1 MQLLTPDFGLF
12 FWMLICF
19 GVVAFILCKFA
30 WPVINGMIDKRGEE
44 IEESIRK
51 ANEAN
56 SRLAN
61 TNAESERLLLES
73 KNERLEL
80 LKEASKEKDKIIADA
95 KLKAEEEAKK
105 IIERANESI
114 QLEKANAIKEI
125 RQQVAELSVVIA
137 EKVVRE
143 NLSSNE
149 SQIALVNKLLDEV
162 NVAKS

>member
-1 MQLLTPDFGLF
+1 MLL
-12 FWMLICF
+12 CF
-19 GVVAFILCKFA
+19 GVVVLILGKFG
-30 WPVINGMIDKRGEE
+30 WPVITGMINKRGEQ

-51 ANEAN
+51 ADEAN

-73 KNERLEL
+73 KNERIEM
-80 LKEASKEKDKIIADA
+80 LKEASNEKDKIIAEA
-95 KLKAEEEAKK
+95 KVKAEEEAKK

-125 RQQVAELSVVIA
+125 RQQVAELSVIVA
-137 EKVVRE
+137 ERVVRE
-143 NLSSNE
+143 KLSGDE
-149 SQIALVNKLLDEV
+149 AQIAMVNKLLDEV

>member
-12 FWMLICF
+12 FWMLLCF
-19 GVVAFILCKFA
+19 GIVVFILGKYG
-30 WPVINGMIDKRGEE
+30 WPVITGMINKRGEE

-51 ANEAN
+51 ADEAN

-73 KNERLEL
+73 KNERIEL
-80 LKEASKEKDKIIADA
+80 LKQASSEKDKIIAEA
-95 KLKAEEEAKK
+95 KAKAEEEAKK

-125 RQQVAELSVVIA
+125 RQQVAELSVIIA
-137 EKVVRE
+137 ERVVRE
-143 NLSSNE
+143 KLSGDE
-149 SQIALVNKLLDEV
+149 AQIAMVNKLLDEV

>member
-12 FWMLICF
+12 FWMLLCF
-19 GVVAFILCKFA
+19 GIVVFILGKYG
-30 WPVINGMIDKRGEE
+30 WPVITGMINKRGEE

-73 KNERLEL
+73 KNERIEL
-80 LKEASKEKDKIIADA
+80 LKEASNEKDKIIADA
-95 KLKAEEEAKK
+95 KAKAEEEARK

-125 RQQVAELSVVIA
+125 RQQVAELSVIIA

-143 NLSSNE
+143 KLSGDE
-149 SQIALVNKLLDEV
+149 SQIAMVNKLLDEV

>member
-12 FWMLICF
+12 FWMLLCF
-19 GVVAFILCKFA
+19 GIVVFILGKYG
-30 WPVINGMIDKRGEE
+30 WPVITGMINKRGEE

-73 KNERLEL
+73 KNERIEL
-80 LKEASKEKDKIIADA
+80 LKEASNEKDRIIAEA
-95 KLKAEEEAKK
+95 KVKAEEEARK

-125 RQQVAELSVVIA
+125 RQQVAELSVIIA
-137 EKVVRE
+137 ERVVRE
-143 NLSSNE
+143 KLSGDE
-149 SQIALVNKLLDEV
+149 AQIAMVNKLLDEV

>member
-1 MQLLTPDFGLF
+1 MLL
-12 FWMLICF
+12 CF
-19 GVVAFILCKFA
+19 GIVVFILGKYG
-30 WPVINGMIDKRGEE
+30 WPVITGMINKRGEE

-51 ANEAN
+51 ADEAN

-73 KNERLEL
+73 KNERIEL
-80 LKEASKEKDKIIADA
+80 LKQASSEKDKIIAEA
-95 KLKAEEEAKK
+95 KAKAEEEAKK

-125 RQQVAELSVVIA
+125 RQQVAELSVIIA
-137 EKVVRE
+137 ERVVRE
-143 NLSSNE
+143 KLSGDE
-149 SQIALVNKLLDEV
+149 AQIAMVNKLLDEV

>member
-12 FWMLICF
+12 FWMLLCF
-19 GVVAFILCKFA
+19 GIVVFILGKYG
-30 WPVINGMIDKRGEE
+30 WPVITGMINKRGEE

-73 KNERLEL
+73 KNERIEL
-80 LKEASKEKDKIIADA
+80 LKEASNEKDKIIADA
-95 KLKAEEEAKK
+95 KAKAEEEARK

-125 RQQVAELSVVIA
+125 RQQVAELSVIIA

-143 NLSSNE
+143 KLSGDE
-149 SQIALVNKLLDEV
+149 AQIAMVNKLLDEV